1 MYYLEKRIVVR
12 FKALLL
18 LPLLLNAKVVEI
30 LYVGKTY
37 PFAEEDFLTAIQ
49 KRIEEKKDELYKKA
63 YELSEEAKKKII
75 NFKPPGIDPLT
86 PAEKNETR
94 LVDLTYTL
102 PFDIKDAN
110 GKIIYPKG
118 FTFNPAKYVRINYTI
133 IVLNANRK
141 EEVEW
146 FFKSKYSKNPLMY
159 KVFLTDGNWYEFQK
173 RYKSQVFY
181 CLREIQERF
190 KLRHTVSI
198 IRQVGDKMEVRE
210 IKIR

>member
-1 MYYLEKRIVVR
+1 LYYLEKRIVVR

>member
-18 LPLLLNAKVVEI
+18 LPLFLNAKVIDV

>member
-1 MYYLEKRIVVR
+1 MLFRI
-12 FKALLL
+12 LLL
-18 LPLLLNAKVVEI
+18 LPLFLNAKVVDVF
-30 LYVGKTY
+30 YVGKTY

-49 KRIEEKKDELYKKA
+49 KKIKEKKDELYKKVA
-63 YELSEEAKKKII
+63 KLSKKAKEKVK
-75 NFKPPGIDPLT
+75 NFKPEGIDPLT

-102 PFDIKDAN
+102 PFDIKDAQ

-118 FTFNPAKYVRINYTI
+118 FTFNPAKYVRLHYTI

-159 KVFLTDGNWYEFQK
+159 RVFLTDGNWYEFQK

-198 IRQVGDKMEVRE
+198 IRQVGDKMEVKE

>member
-1 MYYLEKRIVVR
+1 MR